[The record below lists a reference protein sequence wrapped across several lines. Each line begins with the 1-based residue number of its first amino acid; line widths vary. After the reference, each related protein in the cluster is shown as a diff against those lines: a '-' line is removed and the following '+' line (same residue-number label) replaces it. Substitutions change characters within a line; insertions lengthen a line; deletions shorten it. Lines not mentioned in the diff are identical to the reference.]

1 MGDII
6 IRYISMPASIR
17 AYTLTD
23 HNDDYNVYVN
33 DALNSIE
40 QQKAINHEL
49 RHIKGDHFYRVSSVA
64 TDENEADEKTFINTP
79 SVKVKPVEKKRK
91 PRDYLKKL
99 RLSANLSQY
108 QLARLAG
115 IRPSTYAEYELGI
128 RPCSECDEQKILS
141 VLIKK

>member
-49 RHIKGDHFYRVSSVA
+49 RHIKGDHFYRISSVTA
-64 TDENEADEKTFINTP
+64 DETEADGNTVSKSAP
-79 SVKVKPVEKKRK
+79 VKVKPIEKKRK
-91 PRDYLKKL
+91 PRDDFKKL

-128 RPCSECDEQKILS
+128 RPCSEYDEQKILS

>member
-1 MGDII
+1 
-6 IRYISMPASIR
+6 MPASIR

-49 RHIKGDHFYRVSSVA
+49 KHIKGEHFFRISSVA
-64 TDENEADEKTFINTP
+64 TDEAEAGENTATGRTP
-79 SVKVKPVEKKRK
+79 VKVKPVEKKRQ
-91 PRDYLKKL
+91 PRDDFKKL
-99 RLSANLSQY
+99 RLSAGLSQY

-115 IRPSTYAEYELGI
+115 IRPSAYAEYELGI
-128 RPCSECDEQKILS
+128 RPCPKEDERQILS
-141 VLIKK
+141 VLNKK